1 MTDPRW
7 RMVPYPSFI
16 INDVFVTSLLLL
28 KNFKALT
35 YSMILIML
43 SFCGEKRGF
52 KSVHCLLVFTGAPKA
67 T

>member
-16 INDVFVTSLLLL
+16 INDVFMTSLLLL

-35 YSMILIML
+35 NSMILSETFQFIKKYFHLMGKNL
-43 SFCGEKRGF
+43 
-52 KSVHCLLVFTGAPKA
+52 
-67 T
+67 